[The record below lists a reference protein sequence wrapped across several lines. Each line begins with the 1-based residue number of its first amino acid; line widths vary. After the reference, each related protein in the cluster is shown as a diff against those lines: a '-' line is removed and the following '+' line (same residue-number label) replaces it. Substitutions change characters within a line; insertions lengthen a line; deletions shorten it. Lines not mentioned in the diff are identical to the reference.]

1 MLIDI
6 DSLDRAHYGP
16 VHVRGWAGD
25 SGCQE
30 AGEPQ
35 SREASGAGAGDPF
48 PRVRRRG
55 SWARRVVSAIRASRM
70 GRVNKLNG
78 GGNVILTDAG
88 YCSGPGIAK
97 VCEEE
102 CCGCSPSIVIER
114 LMGLESKF

>member
-55 SWARRVVSAIRASRM
+55 SWARRVVGLFETWLNHGLQRSIDTSVDVFADVLQAPATTKFTARYGQARSR
-70 GRVNKLNG
+70 
-78 GGNVILTDAG
+78 
-88 YCSGPGIAK
+88 S
-97 VCEEE
+97 
-102 CCGCSPSIVIER
+102 
-114 LMGLESKF
+114 